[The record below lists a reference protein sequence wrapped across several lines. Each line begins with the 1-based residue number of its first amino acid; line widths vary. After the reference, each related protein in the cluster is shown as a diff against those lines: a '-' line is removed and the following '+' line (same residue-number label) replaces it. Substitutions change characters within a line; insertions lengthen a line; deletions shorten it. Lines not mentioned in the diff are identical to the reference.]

1 MVFTKPT
8 GGLFQTNHNLYCK
21 HMSITFFSLLKRML
35 TKHVPYDL
43 FLRQSMDVL
52 VKGNGL
58 SKSCDVV
65 CPAATRI
72 RQVKQLFEQELGI
85 PHSELRLF
93 FGHEELEDMQKVG
106 DFSQNEM
113 VDLCFLRRDPEQA
126 KWLEAL
132 FAMDLHVFVFVFLL
146 FGCFGS

>member
-1 MVFTKPT
+1 
-8 GGLFQTNHNLYCK
+8 
-21 HMSITFFSLLKRML
+21 
-35 TKHVPYDL
+35 
-43 FLRQSMDVL
+43 MDVL

-72 RQVKQLFEQELGI
+72 RQVKRLFEQELGI
-85 PHSELRLF
+85 PHNELRLF

-106 DFSQNEM
+106 DFCQNEM

-132 FAMDLHVFVFVFLL
+132 FAMDLHVFVFVFFTFRLFWFLDFLL
-146 FGCFGS
+146 WYVRVSKDSSLSW

>member
-1 MVFTKPT
+1 
-8 GGLFQTNHNLYCK
+8 
-21 HMSITFFSLLKRML
+21 ML
-35 TKHVPYDL
+35 TKHIRYDL
-43 FLRQSMDVL
+43 FLGKSMDVL

-72 RQVKQLFEQELGI
+72 REVKRLFEQELGI
-85 PHSELRLF
+85 PHNELRLF
-93 FGHEELEDMQKVG
+93 LGHEELEDMQKVG
-106 DFSQNEM
+106 DFCQNEM

-132 FAMDLHVFVFVFLL
+132 FAVNLHGFFFVL
-146 FGCFGS
+146 FACFGA

>member
-1 MVFTKPT
+1 
-8 GGLFQTNHNLYCK
+8 
-21 HMSITFFSLLKRML
+21 
-35 TKHVPYDL
+35 
-43 FLRQSMDVL
+43 MDVL

-72 RQVKQLFEQELGI
+72 RQVKRLFEQELGI
-85 PHSELRLF
+85 PHNELRLF

-132 FAMDLHVFVFVFLL
+132 FAVDLHVFVFVFFTFRLFWLL
-146 FGCFGS
+146 DFLLWYVRVSKDSSLSW